1 MMELTSLKRKID
13 NRRKN
18 ENWKKRKEKDRK
30 RNVIQFRKILTKDKR
45 ENRRE
50 NLFASIQCYGID
62 SMYKFLSDIFRF
74 IISNGLFF
82 SI

>member
-50 NLFASIQCYGID
+50 NLFA
-62 SMYKFLSDIFRF
+62 LLWHRF
-74 IISNGLFF
+74 NV
-82 SI
+82 